1 MSLFQIL
8 LQRPRIRQLAALAVS
23 LVLLA
28 TAGRAAAPHADA
40 ALARAILADSDLTV
54 ALDRA
59 HTLLKS
65 GFNAGSGY
73 GEVWIRDFNTF
84 IELALTVN
92 DPATIRARTIASI
105 RPVSARLPL
114 ARLT

>member
-1 MSLFQIL
+1 VSHFHIL
-8 LQRPRIRQLAALAVS
+8 RQRPRTRQLAALAAM
-23 LVLLA
+23 LGLLA
-28 TAGRAAAPHADA
+28 TAGRAAAPQADA
-40 ALARAILADSDLTV
+40 ALGRTILADTSLDL

-59 HTLLKS
+59 RTLLKS